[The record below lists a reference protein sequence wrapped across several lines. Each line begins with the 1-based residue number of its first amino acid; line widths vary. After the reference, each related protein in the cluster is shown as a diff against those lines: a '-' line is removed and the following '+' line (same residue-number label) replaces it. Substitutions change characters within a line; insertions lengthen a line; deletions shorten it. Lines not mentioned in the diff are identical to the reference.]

1 MHCWARYLFL
11 LLVAGLAFGQMLP
24 ACGQKGPL
32 YRPEPSADAEARP
45 ETAPTSGGGAEQGA
59 EGTED
64 VPEAPPPAAAT
75 TN

>member
-45 ETAPTSGGGAEQGA
+45 ETAPASGGAEQGGEGA
-59 EGTED
+59 ED
-64 VPEAPPPAAAT
+64 LPEAPLPAAAT